1 MKNSIN
7 LKPYLR
13 ILCSTGGAF
22 MLLLVVGMAQ
32 AGLPETVVRVKRSVV
47 SVGTFQQL
55 RTPPAKFLGT
65 GFVVAKGHH
74 VVTNAHVIPVDLDYA
89 KNETIAVFLRN
100 GEQVEMRRAK
110 LVAKDSEHDVALLS
124 ISGDPLRPMV
134 FGDDARVAEGEL
146 YGFTGFPIG
155 MVLGVTPVTHR
166 GIVSAITP
174 IAIPAGSVREL
185 NAKRLLRLRNPY
197 KVFQLDAIAYPGNS
211 GSPLYEIDS
220 GKVVGVV
227 NSVFVKESKESV
239 LSSPSGISYAI
250 PARYIKALLKANGL
264 SF

>member
-1 MKNSIN
+1 
-7 LKPYLR
+7 
-13 ILCSTGGAF
+13 
-22 MLLLVVGMAQ
+22 MLLLIFGVAR
-32 AGLPETVVRVKRSVV
+32 AGLPETVARVKRSVV

-74 VVTNAHVIPVDLDYA
+74 IVTNAHVIPVDLDYA

-124 ISGDPLRPMV
+124 ISGAPLRPMI
-134 FGDDARVAEGEL
+134 FGDDASVAEGEL

-264 SF
+264 AF